1 MELVE
6 LVEPME
12 LVELV
17 EVSELVLDSLGP
29 APGVGSPLLT
39 LTLILS
45 LLSLSPYSV
54 SPAEDIAALV
64 SPRPTPAAN

>member
-6 LVEPME
+6 LVEP
-12 LVELV
+12 VEPL
-17 EVSELVLDSLGP
+17 EVSELVLDSLGL
-29 APGVGSPLLT
+29 ASGVGSLLLT